1 MIRIIQTLF
10 FCLYSITLLGQNT
23 TPSNTTTSWE
33 SATWSLGLPEDPIV
47 ESRNIQIG
55 GYVTKS
61 GNLNLGISKNGS
73 TLYDLII
80 ADTLVITGSVNTDNN
95 AHSIVVPVGGVLI
108 VFGNFTMNNKVDI
121 ANGGIVVV
129 MGDLTI
135 NGGSGTDYSGTGDI
149 YVEGTVSGTNGT
161 QVTNVNNV
169 DQPITNLQSGGSG
182 EPDLYDFLIN
192 GGSSPLPITLK
203 EFKAEPNYSS
213 IGLNWTTL
221 TEENFEYFEI
231 QRAAADGIYSV
242 IATVEGNG
250 FSKEEINYS
259 WSDENPRIGL
269 NYYRLESVD
278 YDGFRETFPSVA
290 LIYEP
295 QNRQVSITPNPVA
308 LNSQIKLN
316 NTFGESF
323 TMKVLSLDGSTVL
336 DFEGE
341 ANIISL
347 PASLKS
353 GIYLAVFEVNGL
365 KKTQKL
371 IIR

>member
-1 MIRIIQTLF
+1 M
-10 FCLYSITLLGQNT
+10 GQ
-23 TPSNTTTSWE
+23 S
-33 SATWSLGLPEDPIV
+33 
-47 ESRNIQIG
+47 
-55 GYVTKS
+55 KS
-61 GNLNLGISKNGS
+61 GS
-73 TLYDLII
+73 TFYDLII
-80 ADTLVITGSVNTDNN
+80 KDTLVITNDLNTANN

-108 VFGNFTMNNKVDI
+108 VFGSFTMNNRVDI

-129 MGDLTI
+129 MGNLTI
-135 NGGSGTDYSGTGDI
+135 NGGSGTDYTGTGDI
-149 YVEGTVSGTNGT
+149 YVEGTVGGSNGT
-161 QVTNVNNV
+161 QVTNVSNV
-169 DQPITNLQSGGSG
+169 EQPITNLQSAVPG
-182 EPDLYDFLIN
+182 EPDLYNFLIN

-203 EFKAEPNYSS
+203 DFKATPNYSS

-221 TEENFEYFEI
+221 TEENFEFFEI
-231 QRAAADGIYSV
+231 QRAAADGIFSV

-259 WSDENPRIGL
+259 WSDETPRIGL
-269 NYYRLESVD
+269 NYYSLESVD
-278 YDGFRETFPSVA
+278 YDGYREVFPAVA

-295 QNRQVSITPNPVA
+295 HNRQVSITPNPVT

-323 TMKVLSLDGSTVL
+323 TLKVLSLDGSTVL

-341 ANIISL
+341 ASIISL